1 MINAQIN
8 NQNGEIEIKI
18 NPNSQRAGEFL
29 IMHEVTHAIETD
41 SMKKLVIDYAS
52 KNSEFNNALE
62 SLKQTYGTNDV
73 SSEVLADISGQLFGN
88 QEFINNLSMEQPSIF
103 KRIYNAIVSL
113 ANKITGNSKESL
125 FIKDLQN
132 KWETAYRTQSNNLN
146 NNMFS
151 IQQDVNGNK
160 YVNVDTNQD
169 IFEGKNLYEQ
179 TKIAKQYILDN
190 FKNTGINSNN
200 DVVVVNRKTAN
211 EYTFPKNTLQKNDKI
226 SKMKASTELDNL
238 LEVSKYKY
246 SALDDG
252 IHNFAKDGWD
262 YYETTFKVGDKTYT
276 GLINVAKNGNKKML
290 YDITNLKR
298 NTQISSPVNTATES
312 ISIPFLNDNI
322 TQSKDNVKLPSTKH
336 SMQETQ
342 NNTSWQEH
350 LEKNYKATGTRT
362 NMQDIS
368 SLKAQ
373 NKINAPYSKEF
384 TESNKTLNPLEISNL
399 NSNDA
404 NTTPILP
411 KVNRNQV
418 NDGESKYWNN
428 ILEKTD
434 MLNLEQKNKILSEN
448 EVKYYDKVTNKESL
462 DKAFERLNKD
472 GQVESTRWFNKESVN
487 ADATDVAEGWILLKQ
502 YADNGDYDSMVEVA
516 KKMRDI
522 GSKAGQTVQAFNI
535 MERMTPEG
543 MVKYAQSELTEAYN
557 QMIKNKSK
565 DWIDKHKSDF
575 DLKPEEVQFIMD
587 NMKEIST
594 MQDGYDKRVK
604 LAEIQK
610 LMTDKLPPQ
619 KGSKIVFNFLNYTG
633 S

>member
-252 IHNFAKDGWD
+252 RHNFAKDGWD

-298 NTQISSPVNTATES
+298 NTQISSPVN
-312 ISIPFLNDNI
+312 
-322 TQSKDNVKLPSTKH
+322 
-336 SMQETQ
+336 
-342 NNTSWQEH
+342 
-350 LEKNYKATGTRT
+350 
-362 NMQDIS
+362 
-368 SLKAQ
+368 
-373 NKINAPYSKEF
+373 
-384 TESNKTLNPLEISNL
+384 
-399 NSNDA
+399 
-404 NTTPILP
+404 
-411 KVNRNQV
+411 
-418 NDGESKYWNN
+418 
-428 ILEKTD
+428 
-434 MLNLEQKNKILSEN
+434 
-448 EVKYYDKVTNKESL
+448 
-462 DKAFERLNKD
+462 
-472 GQVESTRWFNKESVN
+472 
-487 ADATDVAEGWILLKQ
+487 
-502 YADNGDYDSMVEVA
+502 
-516 KKMRDI
+516 
-522 GSKAGQTVQAFNI
+522 
-535 MERMTPEG
+535 
-543 MVKYAQSELTEAYN
+543 
-557 QMIKNKSK
+557 
-565 DWIDKHKSDF
+565 
-575 DLKPEEVQFIMD
+575 
-587 NMKEIST
+587 
-594 MQDGYDKRVK
+594 
-604 LAEIQK
+604 
-610 LMTDKLPPQ
+610 
-619 KGSKIVFNFLNYTG
+619 
-633 S
+633 

>member
-252 IHNFAKDGWD
+252 RHNFAKDGWD

-312 ISIPFLNDNI
+312 IGIPFLNDNI

-418 NDGESKYWNN
+418 NDGNSKYWDN

-448 EVKYYDKVTNKESL
+448 EVKYYDKVANKESL

-543 MVKYAQSELTEAYN
+543 IVKYAQSELTEAYN

-619 KGSKIVFNFLNYTG
+619 KGSKIVFNSLNYTG